1 MIDEIARIFSD
12 IGLTEGDSI
21 LLYSNIASVAKVVD
35 VRKFGRV
42 PRAKML
48 SDFHNS
54 IMSVIGDT
62 GTVLT
67 LGSFTDYARYG
78 VPFHVDKSLPDQ
90 SLGAY
95 PRYLFSRAECT
106 RSLNPTSNLLG
117 LGLNA
122 TAIAT
127 RSNATAYGFGTPWE
141 MLIKHNAKI
150 VFFDTTLRPMT
161 FGHHIEQ
168 CVGVP
173 HVYSKIYD
181 TPVYFEN
188 KLVPHPVITSV
199 RYLDFGIRYNM
210 SRLETEAKRDGLVV
224 TVQRNNLA
232 LDAMKCV
239 SLAEYLTGK
248 LMVDPY
254 YLLDEPP
261 KFKKGQLPFDGN
273 AGPENKTYSNI
284 VYRKGVSNG

>member
-1 MIDEIARIFSD
+1 MIDELSRIFSD
-12 IGLTEGDSI
+12 VGLTEGDSI

-35 VRKFGRV
+35 IRKFGRI

-54 IMSVIGDT
+54 IMSVIGNT
-62 GTVLT
+62 GTIMT

-78 VPFHVDKSLPDQ
+78 VPFHVDRSLPDQ

-95 PRYLFSRAECT
+95 PRYLFSRTECT

-117 LGLNA
+117 LGMNA
-122 TAIAT
+122 SKIAT
-127 RSNATAYGFGTPWE
+127 RTNATAYGFGTPWQR
-141 MLIKHNAKI
+141 LIDHSVKI

-181 TPVYFEN
+181 TPVYLEGQ
-188 KLVPHPVITSV
+188 LIPYPVITSV

-210 SRLETEAKRDGLVV
+210 SRLEAEAKRDAQVV
-224 TVQRNNLA
+224 TVVRNHLV
-232 LDAMKCV
+232 LDAVECV
-239 SLAEYLTGK
+239 SFAEYLTRK
-248 LMVDPY
+248 LILDPY

-261 KFKKGQLPFDGN
+261 KFVKGQIPFDGN
-273 AGPENKTYSNI
+273 AGPENASYSNI
-284 VYRKGVSNG
+284 VYRKGTNCE